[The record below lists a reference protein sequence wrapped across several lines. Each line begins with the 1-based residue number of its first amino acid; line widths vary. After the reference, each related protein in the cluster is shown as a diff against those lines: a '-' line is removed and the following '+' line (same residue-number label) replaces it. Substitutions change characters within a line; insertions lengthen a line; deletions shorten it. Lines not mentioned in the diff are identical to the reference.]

1 MVVSP
6 VLVRDTTPSSSTTVS
21 DSDALDQDAF
31 LQLLITQLQNQDPL
45 DPMEGTEFVA
55 QLAQLSSLEQM
66 QQINTV
72 LSVQQIMLAA
82 SQALSLVGRNVSYQE
97 DELSDAVTGTVDS
110 VRFEDGVPK
119 LLVDDVEVDLGSVVQ
134 IW

>member
-1 MVVSP
+1 MVREAAAASDGSSVSGS
-6 VLVRDTTPSSSTTVS
+6 DT
-21 DSDALDQDAF
+21 LDQDAF
-31 LQLLITQLQNQDPL
+31 LTLLITQLQNQDPL
-45 DPMEGTEFVA
+45 NPMEDTEFIA

-82 SQALSLVGRNVSYQE
+82 SQALSLVGREVSYQE
-97 DELSDAVTGTVDS
+97 DELGDAIRGTVQS

-119 LLVDDVEVDLGSVVQ
+119 LLVDDVEVDLGSVLQ